1 MMAPGMLLA
10 FAGACTLLFL
20 KPGPAMSVIVANSVG
35 YGVRGGLVSVA
46 GNVTGFILLL
56 TIVGFG
62 LSWIATAMQAWFEW
76 IRLGGAIYLTW
87 LGLSR
92 LRSAGKITSYG
103 ENPTGELFRDGFIV
117 AVANPE
123 VLLFLAAFLP
133 PFVDPRFPAGPQIFA
148 LAAVFVLISAIAGAV
163 LAVLAGQA
171 RQFLSGG
178 RLKHIDYLSG
188 GLLVLAG
195 LWLAWPSLEMIL

>member
-1 MMAPGMLLA
+1 MAVSVLLA
-10 FAGACTLLFL
+10 FAGACVLLFL
-20 KPGPAMSVIVANSVG
+20 KPGPAMSVIVANSAG
-35 YGVRGGLVSVA
+35 YGVRGGLISVA

-62 LSWIATAMQAWFEW
+62 LSWIAATMQAWFGW

-87 LGLSR
+87 LGISR
-92 LRSAGKITSYG
+92 LRNAGRLSAYG
-103 ENPTGELFRDGFIV
+103 ENPTGELFRDGFVV

-133 PFVDPRFPAGPQIFA
+133 PFVDPRSPAGPQIFA
-148 LAAVFVLISAIAGAV
+148 LAAVFVLISAIAGAL

-178 RLKHIDYLSG
+178 RLKYIDYLSG

-195 LWLAWPSLEMIL
+195 LWLAWPSLEMML

>member
-1 MMAPGMLLA
+1 MSPGVLLA
-10 FAGACTLLFL
+10 FAGACSLLFL

-35 YGVRGGLVSVA
+35 YGVRGGMVSVA
-46 GNVTGFILLL
+46 GNVIGFAFLL

-62 LSWIATAMQAWFEW
+62 LSWIAVTMQMWFDW

-87 LGLSR
+87 LGISR
-92 LRSAGKITSYG
+92 LRNAGHVSKYG
-103 ENPTGELFRDGFIV
+103 ENPTGELFRDGFLV

-133 PFVDPRFPAGPQIFA
+133 PFVDPSRPAGPQIVV
-148 LAAVFVLISAIAGAV
+148 LASIFIAVSAVAGAL

-171 RQFLSGG
+171 KHFLSGD
-178 RLKHIDYLSG
+178 RLKLIDYLSG
-188 GLLVLAG
+188 GLLVVAG
-195 LWLAWPSLEMIL
+195 LWLGWPALGMLL